1 MKVCLIT
8 TSFPAFKDDTKGIF
22 IFHLAKELSK
32 KIDVS
37 VITPFFKKSKNNL
50 ELLGRVKVYRA
61 QYFFPRSMQTV
72 AEKSNILFEVKKSL
86 ISMIQIPFLVLSM
99 IMNGLKLSKN
109 YDIIHAQWLFSGF
122 VGALIKKL
130 NRKKLI
136 LTIRGSDLNRI
147 KNMRLIRFVLNNCN
161 FIVSNNKKQYNKLK
175 DLGYKNIALVYNGI
189 DTELFK
195 PMNKKLCV
203 KKSNLPI
210 KKRIFIYIGWLDKHK
225 GINYLYDAIKLANKK
240 RNDLFFLFI
249 GDGSLREYLINKA
262 KEDGISNIQI
272 ISKVPH
278 HEIPYYINSSEAL
291 ILPSEAEGMPNVV
304 LESMSCGIP
313 VISTDVGDVKEFI
326 AHDQNGL
333 IIKKD
338 PQDIADKISYLLEKN
353 KSSKFGKLA
362 RITIIKKG
370 LSWEKSA
377 NNYINIYKR
386 LI

>member
-1 MKVCLIT
+1 M
-8 TSFPAFKDDTKGIF
+8 
-22 IFHLAKELSK
+22 HQ
-32 KIDVS
+32 
-37 VITPFFKKSKNNL
+37 
-50 ELLGRVKVYRA
+50 A
-61 QYFFPRSMQTV
+61 Q
-72 AEKSNILFEVKKSL
+72 
-86 ISMIQIPFLVLSM
+86 
-99 IMNGLKLSKN
+99 
-109 YDIIHAQWLFSGF
+109 
-122 VGALIKKL
+122 
-130 NRKKLI
+130 
-136 LTIRGSDLNRI
+136 
-147 KNMRLIRFVLNNCN
+147 
-161 FIVSNNKKQYNKLK
+161 
-175 DLGYKNIALVYNGI
+175 
-189 DTELFK
+189 LFK
-195 PMNKKLCV
+195 
-203 KKSNLPI
+203 
-210 KKRIFIYIGWLDKHK
+210 G
-225 GINYLYDAIKLANKK
+225 
-240 RNDLFFLFI
+240 DLFFLFI

-338 PQDIADKISYLLEKN
+338 PQDIADKILYLLEKN